1 MLPAQVR
8 DIVSQVRL
16 KTRIPLGIHCHN
28 DSATAVCNS
37 LEAVEAGVVQVQGTI
52 NGYGERC
59 GNADLIPIIANLKLK
74 MGRDC
79 VTDEQLTKLTEVS
92 HFVAEVSNLR
102 HLNSQPYAGESAFA
116 HKAGVHINAMVKDS
130 HSYEHLDPARVGNKR
145 RVLGSELGGKSGI
158 LSLARGL
165 NVELTKDDPKTRRI
179 HKLLQEL
186 EMKGYH
192 FEAAE
197 ASFELLLQK
206 ALRKVKEFFKL
217 EAFRVVN
224 APL

>member
-1 MLPAQVR
+1 
-8 DIVSQVRL
+8 
-16 KTRIPLGIHCHN
+16 
-28 DSATAVCNS
+28 
-37 LEAVEAGVVQVQGTI
+37 
-52 NGYGERC
+52 
-59 GNADLIPIIANLKLK
+59 
-74 MGRDC
+74 
-79 VTDEQLTKLTEVS
+79 
-92 HFVAEVSNLR
+92 
-102 HLNSQPYAGESAFA
+102 
-116 HKAGVHINAMVKDS
+116 VHINAMVKDS

-145 RVLGSELGGKSGI
+145 RVLVSELGGKSGI

-217 EAFRVVN
+217 EAFRVVVNKDKDGAVTTEAIIKVKVNGKMEHTAAEGDGPVN
-224 APL
+224 ALDNCLRKALKEFYPTLAGMHLSDFKVRVLEEKAGTAARVRVLIQSQDETDSWNTIGVHENIIEASWQALTDSVEYKLLKDRVS